1 MKPRLSIVIP
11 CYNHGQYIEEALSSV
26 RAANRQDLEVIVV
39 DDGSTDLRTQQ
50 EMERLSH
57 DRSLIVIRQ
66 ANGGLAAARNAGVE
80 RAAADYILPLDADNR
95 VRPAYIERGIE
106 IMDSDPRVGVVYGDA
121 EFFGSR
127 SGIWRV
133 GPFDRDRLLEWNYID
148 ACAVIRKEVWTKN
161 GGYRRG
167 MPVQGLEDWEF
178 WMNTLSHG
186 WHFRYVPEVMFDYRV
201 MPGSMIERA
210 RGQAK
215 ATEDFIADHY
225 GRLYRAVWME
235 RASVRRTA
243 ERLVDLIR
251 QRLSERMPAVAPLLR
266 KKYTPSRRA
275 HLTSA

>member
-1 MKPRLSIVIP
+1 
-11 CYNHGQYIEEALSSV
+11 
-26 RAANRQDLEVIVV
+26 
-39 DDGSTDLRTQQ
+39 
-50 EMERLSH
+50 
-57 DRSLIVIRQ
+57 
-66 ANGGLAAARNAGVE
+66 
-80 RAAADYILPLDADNR
+80 
-95 VRPAYIERGIE
+95 
-106 IMDSDPRVGVVYGDA
+106 
-121 EFFGSR
+121 
-127 SGIWRV
+127 
-133 GPFDRDRLLEWNYID
+133 
-148 ACAVIRKEVWTKN
+148 
-161 GGYRRG
+161 